1 MPSSDAYLS
10 ATTSGGTSPGDPPS
24 SQWVRVGDGR
34 ACGAAAGPRV
44 AVLTRLLRLGRP
56 WEVAGR
62 GSGQQGQP
70 APLSGATSRDPV
82 FHLWRGGGTPL
93 HQRPHALGRT
103 TSAQGCSWP
112 WRLDGCR
119 VWGLLGLPRTATGRG
134 TCMANG
140 SPRRAWA
147 PSDQEPPGVSVS
159 SGHHSRMPQMGG
171 LRNRPASLT
180 VVEAA
185 VWDQKSGTSVRADSA
200 HGRGPFVACTW
211 LPSPTSSR
219 GREPASSHPC
229 LFEAPALWVGVHC
242 VAC

>member
-1 MPSSDAYLS
+1 MR
-10 ATTSGGTSPGDPPS
+10 GGGGAQGGRPHTAPAPGPTL
-24 SQWVRVGDGR
+24 GGGR
-34 ACGAAAGPRV
+34 A
-44 AVLTRLLRLGRP
+44 
-56 WEVAGR
+56 

-70 APLSGATSRDPV
+70 APLSGTTSRDPV
-82 FHLWRGGGTPL
+82 FHLWRGGSTPL

-134 TCMANG
+134 TRMANG
-140 SPRRAWA
+140 SPTRAWA

-200 HGRGPFVACTW
+200 HGRGPFVACTR

-219 GREPASSHPC
+219 GR
-229 LFEAPALWVGVHC
+229 
-242 VAC
+242 

>member
-82 FHLWRGGGTPL
+82 FHLWRGRGHP
-93 HQRPHALGRT
+93 
-103 TSAQGCSWP
+103 SA
-112 WRLDGCR
+112 
-119 VWGLLGLPRTATGRG
+119 
-134 TCMANG
+134 
-140 SPRRAWA
+140 
-147 PSDQEPPGVSVS
+147 
-159 SGHHSRMPQMGG
+159 
-171 LRNRPASLT
+171 
-180 VVEAA
+180 
-185 VWDQKSGTSVRADSA
+185 
-200 HGRGPFVACTW
+200 
-211 LPSPTSSR
+211 
-219 GREPASSHPC
+219 PASSRPGQDDVSTGLLVALAPGRMQSLGPPGSPPDGYRAWHPY
-229 LFEAPALWVGVHC
+229 G
-242 VAC
+242 

>member
-70 APLSGATSRDPV
+70 APLSGTTSRDPV

-112 WRLDGCR
+112 WRLGGCR

-159 SGHHSRMPQMGG
+159 SGHHRGC
-171 LRNRPASLT
+171 RRW
-180 VVEAA
+180 AA
-185 VWDQKSGTSVRADSA
+185 
-200 HGRGPFVACTW
+200 
-211 LPSPTSSR
+211 
-219 GREPASSHPC
+219 
-229 LFEAPALWVGVHC
+229 
-242 VAC
+242 